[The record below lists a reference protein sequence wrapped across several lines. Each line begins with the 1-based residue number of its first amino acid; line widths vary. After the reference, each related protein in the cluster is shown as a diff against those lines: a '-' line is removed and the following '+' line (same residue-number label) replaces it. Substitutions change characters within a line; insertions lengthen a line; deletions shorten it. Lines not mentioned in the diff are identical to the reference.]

1 MKQFCIVILFIL
13 SVSTTSAL
21 AQGNKVPNLW
31 AGIQANVIPAFQVN
45 SIEHTGTQ
53 SQGIIIS
60 ISDFEQSRFGVNFQL
75 FRGFHSA
82 VDFLY
87 GAGIFYAVI
96 NNDIFRL
103 KSGINISRFAVN
115 DYRRES
121 DVVGGKIEDQ
131 FPDTFKPY
139 LEIEWPLAKSI
150 SLTLQGGYRLV
161 RSDITTIE
169 EILERYP
176 DGSPYR
182 VHATDNQKWYGSGF
196 EFGFGIQFK
205 IY

>member
-1 MKQFCIVILFIL
+1 MLL
-13 SVSTTSAL
+13 TWATSAS
-21 AQGNKVPNLW
+21 AQDDKVPNLW
-31 AGIQANVIPAFQVN
+31 AEIQANAIPSFQVN
-45 SIEHTGTQ
+45 SIKNAGTQ
-53 SQGIIIS
+53 SQGIILS
-60 ISDFEQSRFGVNFQL
+60 ISDFEQSRFGINFQL
-75 FRGFHSA
+75 FRGFDSA

-87 GAGIFYAVI
+87 GGGIFYAI
-96 NNDIFRL
+96 LNNDTFRL
-103 KSGINISRFAVN
+103 KSGFNISRFAVN

-150 SLTLQGGYRLV
+150 SLTLQSGYRLM

-196 EFGFGIQFK
+196 EFGFGIKFK
-205 IY
+205 LY